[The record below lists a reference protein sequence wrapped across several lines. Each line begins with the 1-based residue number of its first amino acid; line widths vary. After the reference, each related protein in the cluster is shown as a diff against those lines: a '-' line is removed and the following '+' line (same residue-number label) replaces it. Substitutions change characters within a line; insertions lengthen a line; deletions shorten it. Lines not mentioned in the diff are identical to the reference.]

1 MQKLAS
7 LKTTPQRVGM
17 SCSKC
22 SDAGGGP
29 CDPQSPASVT
39 SEALPPCQARSRS
52 RDSSHDV
59 TWTRDTWSQGRLRS
73 SDGCCQQRLRL
84 KRPSGGQS
92 QGWAEIQT
100 SDGGDDPDG
109 DDGDAECLEGSL
121 FSLLVPIKRKYS
133 KFNVFD
139 RKTITVFY
147 STLEAS
153 LTILAC
159 SWSSRLWFLTCFLR
173 LLGSVYRLW
182 HPCTSHLYGF

>member
-1 MQKLAS
+1 MPKLAL
-7 LKTTPQRVGM
+7 LKTRPQREGM
-17 SCSKC
+17 SCNKC

-52 RDSSHDV
+52 HDRPHAVTEARDSSHDV

-73 SDGCCQQRLRL
+73 SDGGCQQRLRL

-100 SDGGDDPDG
+100 NGGEDDPDG

-121 FSLLVPIKRKYS
+121 FSLLVP
-133 KFNVFD
+133 
-139 RKTITVFY
+139 
-147 STLEAS
+147 L
-153 LTILAC
+153 
-159 SWSSRLWFLTCFLR
+159 
-173 LLGSVYRLW
+173 
-182 HPCTSHLYGF
+182 

>member
-1 MQKLAS
+1 MPKLAS
-7 LKTTPQRVGM
+7 LKTRPQREGM

-29 CDPQSPASVT
+29 CGPQSPASVT

-52 RDSSHDV
+52 HDRPHDVTEARDSSHDV

-73 SDGCCQQRLRL
+73 SDGSCQQRLRL

-100 SDGGDDPDG
+100 NGGEDDPDG

-121 FSLLVPIKRKYS
+121 FSLLVP
-133 KFNVFD
+133 
-139 RKTITVFY
+139 
-147 STLEAS
+147 L
-153 LTILAC
+153 
-159 SWSSRLWFLTCFLR
+159 
-173 LLGSVYRLW
+173 
-182 HPCTSHLYGF
+182 

>member
-7 LKTTPQRVGM
+7 LKTRPQRVGM

-29 CDPQSPASVT
+29 CGPQSPASVT

-52 RDSSHDV
+52 HDSSHDVTEARDSSHDV

-73 SDGCCQQRLRL
+73 SDGGCQQRLRL

-100 SDGGDDPDG
+100 NGGEDDPDG

-121 FSLLVPIKRKYS
+121 SSLLVP
-133 KFNVFD
+133 
-139 RKTITVFY
+139 
-147 STLEAS
+147 L
-153 LTILAC
+153 
-159 SWSSRLWFLTCFLR
+159 
-173 LLGSVYRLW
+173 
-182 HPCTSHLYGF
+182 